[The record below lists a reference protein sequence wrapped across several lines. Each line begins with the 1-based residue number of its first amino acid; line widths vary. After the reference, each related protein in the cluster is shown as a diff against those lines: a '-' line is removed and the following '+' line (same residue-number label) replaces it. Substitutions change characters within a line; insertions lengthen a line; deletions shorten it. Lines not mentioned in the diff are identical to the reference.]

1 MYKRQ
6 LLESTSAGIQDEADK
21 VERVQVDAAR
31 AKVLEIAGLEIFV
44 NDWEK
49 LPLFRSQYGLDAEV
63 RKAIRANRMSQNPV
77 RLAKAL
83 RDYGTGN
90 MPNLWP
96 QISSIAVRTFILTG
110 EKDEKFVRIGQK
122 LAEAIPHSRTVNI
135 SNVGHTIHVEDSTEF
150 DTMVVGF
157 LKEEQND

>member
-1 MYKRQ
+1 MGGRVAILCFIWQ
-6 LLESTSAGIQDEADK
+6 CSATRAALRSTSAGIQDEADK

-110 EKDEKFVRIGQK
+110 EKDEKFVRIGQ
-122 LAEAIPHSRTVNI
+122 N
-135 SNVGHTIHVEDSTEF
+135 
-150 DTMVVGF
+150 
-157 LKEEQND
+157 

>member
-1 MYKRQ
+1 MPSWLFYGRPRSAYYALNGSVALRGL
-6 LLESTSAGIQDEADK
+6 LLESTSAGIQSEADK

-49 LPLFRSQYGLDAEV
+49 LPLFRSQYELDAEV

-83 RDYGTGN
+83 RDYGGN

-96 QISSIAVRTFILTG
+96 QVSSLRVRTLILTG
-110 EKDEKFVRIGQK
+110 EKMKSLFK
-122 LAEAIPHSRTVNI
+122 
-135 SNVGHTIHVEDSTEF
+135 
-150 DTMVVGF
+150 
-157 LKEEQND
+157 

>member
-1 MYKRQ
+1 MIGR
-6 LLESTSAGIQDEADK
+6 SCRFSG
-21 VERVQVDAAR
+21 RSM
-31 AKVLEIAGLEIFV
+31 GLM
-44 NDWEK
+44 
-49 LPLFRSQYGLDAEV
+49 LM

-110 EKDEKFVRIGQK
+110 EKDEKFVRIGQ
-122 LAEAIPHSRTVNI
+122 N
-135 SNVGHTIHVEDSTEF
+135 
-150 DTMVVGF
+150 
-157 LKEEQND
+157 